1 MKYSTTLTVENHEDV
16 SRRSSLAFP
25 SSYSNEWTKK
35 KKKHENFWSLLHS
48 LSLCLKMSSQKK
60 EARDWGAWGPLNGKG
75 AGVHGSPIFMSR
87 MAPGQSNMRS
97 SSRVLL
103 INLSILLERNF
114 QTMASHPASLV
125 FLTEGPGKRCHL
137 NGQDVGLLPAWGRLP
152 QPLRK
157 RWVLT
162 SWFHGLHLSP
172 SGQSAACTSQPAHF
186 PRSGLGTTVIMSIY
200 WAFVMVVAL
209 LKSSSHG

>member
-1 MKYSTTLTVENHEDV
+1 MKYSATLTVENHEDV

-60 EARDWGAWGPLNGKG
+60 EARDWGTWDPLNGKG

-87 MAPGQSNMRS
+87 IASGQSSTRS

-103 INLSILLERNF
+103 INLSILLERMDF
-114 QTMASHPASLV
+114 QTVGFSPCHFGLSYWGAREKMSSEWAGCGAPASLRTPASASEKKV
-125 FLTEGPGKRCHL
+125 GPDIL
-137 NGQDVGLLPAWGRLP
+137 IPW
-152 QPLRK
+152 
-157 RWVLT
+157 
-162 SWFHGLHLSP
+162 
-172 SGQSAACTSQPAHF
+172 AAPVT
-186 PRSGLGTTVIMSIY
+186 
-200 WAFVMVVAL
+200 
-209 LKSSSHG
+209 